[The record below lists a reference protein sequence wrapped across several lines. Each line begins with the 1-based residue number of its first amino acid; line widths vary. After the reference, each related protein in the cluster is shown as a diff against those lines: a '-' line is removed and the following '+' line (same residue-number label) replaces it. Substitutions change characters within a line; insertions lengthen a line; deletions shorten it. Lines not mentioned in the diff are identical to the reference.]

1 MTLNDVN
8 ILLLL
13 CKGPEFYG
21 RAYFGEGQGDIYI
34 EYVQCNGN
42 ESHLEECPSS
52 DVGDHDCSHSVD
64 AGVSCKGTGSIRL
77 LCLYA
82 RSLSLW
88 IISETNHYMIFY
100 MGLNQTTLGM
110 IQF

>member
-1 MTLNDVN
+1 MQWKCRVILKSVHPVMLEIMT
-8 ILLLL
+8 
-13 CKGPEFYG
+13 E
-21 RAYFGEGQGDIYI
+21 
-34 EYVQCNGN
+34 
-42 ESHLEECPSS
+42 
-52 DVGDHDCSHSVD
+52 D

-82 RSLSLW
+82 RSLSVW